1 MIRKEQFN
9 IGTDGM
15 QGGGGNPFASPPR
28 PANRHIHKLPLSG
41 LGSGSAK
48 LLISTS
54 YIISLQPPPIL
65 NTSLASSFST
75 MLYNIDR
82 KEGDFMLCIILVGLV
97 TVLVTAK
104 VGIPLLLCLKELNK
118 END

>member
-1 MIRKEQFN
+1 MECKEVNRSNAVFHTESVYRCF
-9 IGTDGM
+9 GRL
-15 QGGGGNPFASPPR
+15 PFR
-28 PANRHIHKLPLSG
+28 G
-41 LGSGSAK
+41 
-48 LLISTS
+48 STS
-54 YIISLQPPPIL
+54 YMISLQPPPIL

-82 KEGDFMLCIILVGLV
+82 KEGDFMLCKILVGLV